1 MGIRAPRI
9 LRGRGNGQRC
19 VDRSEAVLAVGD
31 RRGSRVRRPRAACIC
46 RAVSSGD
53 WHRVHR
59 DPAPFHHPV
68 PGAGVILGNTTGV
81 AANIQIVP
89 NAPAVAMAFSP
100 QSFRIPVGGTV
111 TWINKDTMAHTVT
124 SNTTGLF
131 GSSLLTPGASWSH
144 VFAQNGTFYYHC
156 DPHRQMW
163 GVIVV
168 VVS

>member
-68 PGAGVILGNTTGV
+68 PGGGVLHAAGEEMGLCPRVCGGYRPDIALLSESRHERVEPGGQRLLVRDVRPPGAVPHPRVFNPLLHERETGID
-81 AANIQIVP
+81 AETLP
-89 NAPAVAMAFSP
+89 RRS
-100 QSFRIPVGGTV
+100 R
-111 TWINKDTMAHTVT
+111 
-124 SNTTGLF
+124 
-131 GSSLLTPGASWSH
+131 PGASSRS
-144 VFAQNGTFYYHC
+144 Q
-156 DPHRQMW
+156 
-163 GVIVV
+163 
-168 VVS
+168 